1 MIHDHYWC
9 LHLSY
14 IIGQNSKSFGPLA
27 HTLCA
32 TQVSNKNESSLTTK
46 EDISYWYNDNEK
58 KLYITFFFFFYLDD
72 EV

>member
-1 MIHDHYWC
+1 MIHHHYWC

-32 TQVSNKNESSLTTK
+32 PQVSNKNESSLTK
-46 EDISYWYNDNEK
+46 EEISYWYNDNEK